1 MTSSTADVKDED
13 AAVRKER
20 FAYWFIAVP
29 SGPAFFA
36 LILWSSG
43 FRAAATQ
50 DEVCAPFG
58 GHSSGADGASCTQI
72 SLWNE
77 TMWNASGGANCLAS
91 DGFLSALHY
100 THDPALAGCGDALAA
115 YRSAAN
121 YSCNCSGE
129 YSFLGDASGGIRTS
143 VVQTIAINID
153 LVLSSILFPIIGTVL
168 DGSSRKKTYF
178 GVVWVTGGILFFG
191 AAVLAPGGVWV
202 VGLVCGVL
210 FEIFDN
216 LKALVWRYAAA
227 AQCFGAQFL
236 AQSSCPAA

>member
-1 MTSSTADVKDED
+1 MTSSTADIKVDE
-13 AAVRKER
+13 AVRKER

-77 TMWNASGGANCLAS
+77 TLWNASGGADCLAS

-100 THDPALAGCGDALAA
+100 
-115 YRSAAN
+115 
-121 YSCNCSGE
+121 
-129 YSFLGDASGGIRTS
+129 
-143 VVQTIAINID
+143 
-153 LVLSSILFPIIGTVL
+153 LSLIHI
-168 DGSSRKKTYF
+168 
-178 GVVWVTGGILFFG
+178 
-191 AAVLAPGGVWV
+191 
-202 VGLVCGVL
+202 
-210 FEIFDN
+210 
-216 LKALVWRYAAA
+216 
-227 AQCFGAQFL
+227 
-236 AQSSCPAA
+236 